1 MTIAILESE
10 AGCCVQLPLEAAGP
24 EVRVSVSSEDS
35 DPSDL
40 SSSLSSDLSSPRSL
54 GSSPP
59 ATTSR
64 QGRQAAWL
72 RSVQQTRTSELEF
85 VFHNI
90 TLSYIL
96 YVTQLLQLKQR

>member
-10 AGCCVQLPLEAAGP
+10 AGSCVQLPLEAAGP
-24 EVRVSVSSEDS
+24 EVLVSVSSQDS
-35 DPSDL
+35 DPNDL

-64 QGRQAAWL
+64 QDLDWAAHL
-72 RSVQQTRTSELEF
+72 ASHSQEKCLEEKEEVDTDEEDETSSIE
-85 VFHNI
+85 
-90 TLSYIL
+90 
-96 YVTQLLQLKQR
+96 